1 MIQVTITY
9 HCRVCGSTNI
19 VRNGTNKCGNP
30 QYHCKD
36 CGAYRVLTPQC
47 GYTQDQKKMIMRAY
61 KERAS
66 MRGLERI
73 FNVARQTVAR
83 WIREI
88 VRALPALKD
97 TLRPAAPGD
106 VLELDELWS
115 FVFKKDHKRWLWT
128 AICRRTRQIVAFVIG
143 DRSKATCR
151 RLWSKIPA
159 EYRHCQTFS
168 DFWKA
173 YRKIFPRKTHR
184 CVGKETGE
192 TAHMERWY
200 NTLRQRLARFV
211 RKTLSFSKSDAYHNM
226 VTKWYIA
233 EYNLALSL
241 TT

>member
-47 GYTQDQKKMIMRAY
+47 GYTQDQKKMILRAY